1 MARLVYLID
10 DDEAVRKALAL
21 VLRSVQ
27 LQVETFDSAESFL
40 AGYQPNAEDRS
51 CVITDVRMPGMSGL
65 QLQNELMRRK
75 FDVPIIIISAHADVR
90 QAVRAMQSGALSVLE
105 KPVDEQELIDVINR
119 TLDAPP
125 PGRSASHRAAIDG
138 YRRKLTQRQC
148 EVFDLLLRGL
158 QTKEVARQLNLSYRT
173 VEVHRANILERLKL
187 SSFTL
192 LFQQLLSSAEP
203 EQSVIRGHS
212 D

>member
-1 MARLVYLID
+1 MARMVYLID
-10 DDEAVRKALAL
+10 DDAAVRKALAL

-27 LQVETFDSAESFL
+27 LQVETFGSAEAFL
-40 AGYQPNAEDRS
+40 AGYRPNAEDRS

-65 QLQNELMRRK
+65 QLQNELQRRK
-75 FDVPIIIISAHADVR
+75 CDVPIIIISAHADVR

-105 KPVDEQELIDVINR
+105 KPVDEQELIDVINSA
-119 TLDAPP
+119 LEAPS
-125 PGRSASHRAAIDG
+125 PGKAASHKAVIDG
-138 YRRKLTQRQC
+138 YRSKLTERQC

-187 SSFTL
+187 GSFTL
-192 LFQQLLSSAEP
+192 LFQQLLSQSEP
-203 EQSVIRGHS
+203 E
-212 D
+212 

>member
-105 KPVDEQELIDVINR
+105 KPVDEI
-119 TLDAPP
+119 
-125 PGRSASHRAAIDG
+125 GRAH
-138 YRRKLTQRQC
+138 
-148 EVFDLLLRGL
+148 V
-158 QTKEVARQLNLSYRT
+158 
-173 VEVHRANILERLKL
+173 
-187 SSFTL
+187 
-192 LFQQLLSSAEP
+192 
-203 EQSVIRGHS
+203 
-212 D
+212 